1 MKSYLLSFS
10 FLLFTILGFAT
21 GVEPITKSINVA
33 TSNIVWKASKVTG
46 THEGNI
52 KFKSGTLKFDGE
64 MLIGGELL
72 VDMNSIDVTDLKGGG
87 KGKLEGHLKSDDFFG
102 VNTYP
107 TSSLKFTKVTSRGIA
122 GEYKI
127 TANLTIKN
135 TTKEIKFNATLK
147 GGAGSASIRLDR
159 SDYDIRYGSGSFF
172 DNLGDKTIYDEFD
185 LNVAIN
191 Y

>member
-64 MLIGGELL
+64 MLIGGELY
-72 VDMNSIDVTDLKGGG
+72 
-87 KGKLEGHLKSDDFFG
+87 EFH
-102 VNTYP
+102 
-107 TSSLKFTKVTSRGIA
+107 
-122 GEYKI
+122 
-127 TANLTIKN
+127 
-135 TTKEIKFNATLK
+135 
-147 GGAGSASIRLDR
+147 RLYR
-159 SDYDIRYGSGSFF
+159 PARRW
-172 DNLGDKTIYDEFD
+172 
-185 LNVAIN
+185 
-191 Y
+191 